1 MFKFRRSTTNEQPA
15 SGTDPLGSLERSA
28 AEDSRAIDDAIQ
40 GENAIASVEA
50 LGSTCVVTVT
60 NERITADVAAELFT
74 LILELSNDGGKH
86 FVLDLQNSTYLDSAG
101 LGVLVRLLQQ
111 LSEDGG
117 RIALANVNPYVAS
130 LFRITRLD
138 RAFPICRDT
147 MAAIAAVERAA

>member
-1 MFKFRRSTTNEQPA
+1 MFKFRRATNN
-15 SGTDPLGSLERSA
+15 
-28 AEDSRAIDDAIQ
+28 DDA
-40 GENAIASVEA
+40 GFTPGNAVPSARDEAPALDHDAMDGAGSAIASVEA

-60 NERITADVAAELFT
+60 NERITADAAAELFT
-74 LILELSNDGGKH
+74 LILELSNDGAKH

-111 LSEDGG
+111 LAENGG

>member
-1 MFKFRRSTTNEQPA
+1 MFKFRRSTTNQQSA
-15 SGTDPLGSLERSA
+15 SGTDPLESLERSA
-28 AEDSRAIDDAIQ
+28 AQDARSLEDTMK

-60 NERITADVAAELFT
+60 NERITSDVAAELFT
-74 LILELSNDGGKH
+74 LVLELFNDGGKH

>member
-1 MFKFRRSTTNEQPA
+1 MFKFRRATANDQGAETNSPA
-15 SGTDPLGSLERSA
+15 APKGAEAVPSLDPDTIDEA
-28 AEDSRAIDDAIQ
+28 A
-40 GENAIASVEA
+40 GIASVEA

-60 NERITADVAAELFT
+60 QERITADVAAELFT
-74 LILELSNDGGKH
+74 LIVELSADGGKH
-86 FVLDLQNSTYLDSAG
+86 FVLDLQNATYLDSAG

-111 LSEDGG
+111 LAENGG

>member
-1 MFKFRRSTTNEQPA
+1 MFKFRRATNN
-15 SGTDPLGSLERSA
+15 
-28 AEDSRAIDDAIQ
+28 DDAGINP
-40 GENAIASVEA
+40 GNAVPAAGDEAPALDADSMDGAGSGIASVES
-50 LGSTCVVTVT
+50 LGATSVVTVT
-60 NERITADVAAELFT
+60 NERITADAAAELFT
-74 LILELSNDGGKH
+74 LILELSNDGAKH

-111 LSEDGG
+111 LDESGG

>member
-1 MFKFRRSTTNEQPA
+1 MFKFRRATANDHGAETSDLAARQRAGATPA
-15 SGTDPLGSLERSA
+15 PNHD
-28 AEDSRAIDDAIQ
+28 AIDDAASA
-40 GENAIASVEA
+40 GIASVES

-60 NERITADVAAELFT
+60 QERITADVAAELFT
-74 LILELSNDGGKH
+74 LIVELSADGARH
-86 FVLDLQNSTYLDSAG
+86 FVLDLQNATYLDSAG

-111 LSEDGG
+111 LAENEG